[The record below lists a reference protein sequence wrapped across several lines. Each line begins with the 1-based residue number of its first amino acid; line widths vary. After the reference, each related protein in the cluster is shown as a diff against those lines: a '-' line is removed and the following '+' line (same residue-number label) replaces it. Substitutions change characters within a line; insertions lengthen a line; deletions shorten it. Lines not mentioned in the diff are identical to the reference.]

1 MLNKIRSFS
10 KTIFAKILLVIIIIP
25 FVFWGMGG
33 LFSSGNSNNIAKVN
47 NENITTKDFIDY
59 INRSNIDTE
68 TIKSEIDKNI
78 IEEMLAE
85 LISKNMLKMEIK
97 ESGLV
102 ISDKIL
108 NKKIKLNKNFYD
120 ENKKFSRTKYE
131 KFLLSINLSAPLFE
145 LRLKDSELKNSLF
158 KYINGGIKSPN
169 FLTNKLYKEK
179 NSKIIIDYIN
189 LDNSYKKKENFNDK
203 DLIKFINENKEFLKE
218 KEISFNYSKI
228 SPQNLIGINEFNE
241 TYFKKIDDIENEISN
256 GTYFN
261 DLVSKYNLKSNYI
274 KNYKLNSVSTKNE
287 IEKKIYKKI
296 FELDEDN
303 KIGLIEE
310 SDFYIL
316 YQIENVIKIL
326 PDINN
331 FEFNEKI
338 RKILVNKYK
347 YDFNNNLIKKISE
360 KKFSQ
365 SDFDKLAS
373 SNTTIVENIE
383 IFSIN
388 DINKF
393 TSESVKYIYSLG
405 KNNFA
410 LIKDINNNIYLAKIK
425 NILQKE
431 ISKNSEDFLKYNDQ
445 SNNKIKDHM
454 YETYDFILNNKYK
467 VKINQKT
474 LDRVKNYFR

>member
-1 MLNKIRSFS
+1 
-10 KTIFAKILLVIIIIP
+10 
-25 FVFWGMGG
+25 
-33 LFSSGNSNNIAKVN
+33 
-47 NENITTKDFIDY
+47 
-59 INRSNIDTE
+59 
-68 TIKSEIDKNI
+68 
-78 IEEMLAE
+78 
-85 LISKNMLKMEIK
+85 
-97 ESGLV
+97 
-102 ISDKIL
+102 
-108 NKKIKLNKNFYD
+108 
-120 ENKKFSRTKYE
+120 
-131 KFLLSINLSAPLFE
+131 
-145 LRLKDSELKNSLF
+145 
-158 KYINGGIKSPN
+158 
-169 FLTNKLYKEK
+169 
-179 NSKIIIDYIN
+179 
-189 LDNSYKKKENFNDK
+189 
-203 DLIKFINENKEFLKE
+203 
-218 KEISFNYSKI
+218 
-228 SPQNLIGINEFNE
+228 
-241 TYFKKIDDIENEISN
+241 
-256 GTYFN
+256 
-261 DLVSKYNLKSNYI
+261 
-274 KNYKLNSVSTKNE
+274 
-287 IEKKIYKKI
+287 
-296 FELDEDN
+296 LDEDN